1 MIKSGKQYLYNAS
14 WICQN
19 GWPWGH
25 PHLYIWPT
33 DTLRIWGASVSQ
45 PFMSLTPSFKFNHKL
60 PLSCFFWSQV
70 ILINGWETKETLPAA
85 TNYPMLQL
93 PFLIHK
99 CVKCL
104 RNEKKK
110 NIYCSKINPLVDR
123 GCGCLSEF
131 PSFPYPKVQSVNK
144 KIIWSCFAIIKDKSV
159 DSLCPGLLN
168 KPTDY

>member
-14 WICQN
+14 SICQN

-110 NIYCSKINPLVDR
+110 ISTAAKLIHLLTEAVGAYQNFHLSRILRCNP
-123 GCGCLSEF
+123 
-131 PSFPYPKVQSVNK
+131 
-144 KIIWSCFAIIKDKSV
+144 
-159 DSLCPGLLN
+159 
-168 KPTDY
+168 